1 MHRIIILVLAC
12 LLCTP
17 SAFAQFY
24 KGKTLTFLINYGA
37 GGNADTEARVYQR
50 HFAAHIDGHP
60 SIVIQNLPGAGG
72 FAAMNSLGLGIGY
85 KADGLTVGYFT
96 TSAIA
101 PIIDDPALKIKIY
114 DFLMVGAARGWN
126 IVYARKDLVD
136 GGITKPED
144 ITRAHH
150 IYAGGYSRSSSHD
163 TRMRLLLE
171 ILGLSYDTVTGFP
184 GTIQINK
191 AMIQNEVN
199 FTGTSLPGYQT
210 QVIPQIINTNIG
222 IPLFY
227 YPIIGADNKTEG
239 NPLLEQQ
246 GIHKIDDIYTSI
258 HGAPPSGDK
267 WNALLLM
274 SDLGTRM
281 QRGLLMPKNTPDEA
295 LTALRKGFNELINDH
310 DFIEDYKR
318 TTGEEPDLV
327 RAEDIDPLF
336 DRMKNIDPK
345 IKNILLDSIKE

>member
-1 MHRIIILVLAC
+1 M
-12 LLCTP
+12 
-17 SAFAQFY
+17 
-24 KGKTLTFLINYGA
+24 
-37 GGNADTEARVYQR
+37 
-50 HFAAHIDGHP
+50 
-60 SIVIQNLPGAGG
+60 
-72 FAAMNSLGLGIGY
+72 
-85 KADGLTVGYFT
+85 
-96 TSAIA
+96 
-101 PIIDDPALKIKIY
+101 
-114 DFLMVGAARGWN
+114 
-126 IVYARKDLVD
+126 
-136 GGITKPED
+136 
-144 ITRAHH
+144 
-150 IYAGGYSRSSSHD
+150 
-163 TRMRLLLE
+163 
-171 ILGLSYDTVTGFP
+171 
-184 GTIQINK
+184 
-191 AMIQNEVN
+191 
-199 FTGTSLPGYQT
+199 
-210 QVIPQIINTNIG
+210 
-222 IPLFY
+222 
-227 YPIIGADNKTEG
+227 
-239 NPLLEQQ
+239 LEQQ